1 MEEMRAAM
9 DELRRNNQMLEDD
22 VQNIM
27 QHQQEVIFSEE
38 VELLDP

>member
-9 DELRRNNQMLEDD
+9 DELRHHNQTLEDD

-27 QHQQEVIFSEE
+27 QHQQEVIFLEE